1 MSVDASLLRR
11 TLEVTLAADDTFPK
25 RFYDRLFLSHPE
37 VIPLFHRNS
46 PGAQRKMFA
55 QKLTMIVDHVE
66 DAAWLTR
73 ELRAVADSHE
83 RYGVR
88 PEMYA
93 WVGEALLETLRD
105 ACGDE
110 WSGAAEQ
117 AWRQAY
123 DRITRELLGSPSPPA
138 PITGR

>member
-1 MSVDASLLRR
+1 VNESAKLLRT
-11 TLEVTLAADDTFPK
+11 TLEITLARDDSFPK
-25 RFYDRLFLSHPE
+25 RFYDRLFMSHPE

-66 DAAWLTR
+66 DAAWLAR
-73 ELRAVADSHE
+73 ELHAVAESHV

-93 WVGEALLETLRD
+93 WVGEALIETLRE
-105 ACGDE
+105 ACGEE
-110 WSGAAEQ
+110 WSDEAER
-117 AWRQAY
+117 AWRAAY
-123 DRITRELLGSPSPPA
+123 DRISRTILG
-138 PITGR
+138 T

>member
-1 MSVDASLLRR
+1 MSVDATLLRK
-11 TLEVTLAADDTFPK
+11 TLEITLAADDTFPK

-37 VIPLFHRNS
+37 VISLFHRNS

-55 QKLTMIVDHVE
+55 QKLAMIVDHVE
-66 DAAWLTR
+66 DPAWLAR
-73 ELRAVADSHE
+73 ELHVVAESHV

-93 WVGEALLETLRD
+93 WVGEALIDTLRD

-110 WSGAAEQ
+110 WSDAAER
-117 AWRQAY
+117 AWREAY
-123 DRITRELLGSPSPPA
+123 DRITREILGA
-138 PITGR
+138 QGDA